1 MAELDTPTSK
11 ISDSTGNS
19 VEELK
24 LEVTEPEITAANMAT
39 PGLRKPEIFSG
50 ANPEEFPSWL
60 AKFESIAVA
69 GGWEAKRL
77 NTLPAYLS
85 QRAFQIYENLTA
97 DEKDTYVHLT
107 DALKKKL
114 GLGEKKMAWK
124 VQLRQARRAP
134 DESLDKYVYRLH
146 NLARQ
151 AYPTEGDAERESHVN
166 EQFILGQPRELQFD
180 LLKGGDNPLD
190 KNIEVAKLYEA
201 ASDLATGRKTVHTL
215 HTVEDGGEEPVPK
228 STATPEKESSEASL
242 QMIAALLQEMRD
254 RPYPIAT
261 ANVREVGQGG
271 GMQRSGNC
279 YSCGRPGHFA
289 RECRSGRNVRPVN
302 SPEVECYRCHKR
314 GHFSRNCTSEVVATP
329 GSYPNHVNNSTCQ
342 RCNHRGHE
350 AASCRTDIRK
360 TCRNCGKAGHVEEE
374 CRSSRMTPR
383 NYQEREPRQGSGNGP
398 VLTTKNFVAPGAAGD
413 SWG

>member
-24 LEVTEPEITAANMAT
+24 HEVTEPEITAADMAT

-77 NTLPAYLS
+77 NTLPAYLT
-85 QRAFQIYENLTA
+85 QRAFQIYENLTP

-107 DALKKKL
+107 EALKKKL

-151 AYPTEGDAERESHVN
+151 AYPTEGDAER
-166 EQFILGQPRELQFD
+166 
-180 LLKGGDNPLD
+180 
-190 KNIEVAKLYEA
+190 
-201 ASDLATGRKTVHTL
+201 
-215 HTVEDGGEEPVPK
+215 
-228 STATPEKESSEASL
+228 
-242 QMIAALLQEMRD
+242 
-254 RPYPIAT
+254 
-261 ANVREVGQGG
+261 
-271 GMQRSGNC
+271 
-279 YSCGRPGHFA
+279 
-289 RECRSGRNVRPVN
+289 
-302 SPEVECYRCHKR
+302 
-314 GHFSRNCTSEVVATP
+314 
-329 GSYPNHVNNSTCQ
+329 
-342 RCNHRGHE
+342 
-350 AASCRTDIRK
+350 
-360 TCRNCGKAGHVEEE
+360 
-374 CRSSRMTPR
+374 SRM
-383 NYQEREPRQGSGNGP
+383 
-398 VLTTKNFVAPGAAGD
+398 
-413 SWG
+413 